1 MAAFG
6 DIPSSLRSCI
16 ITDIQ
21 LGRVIGGGAHGRI
34 LEAKWEGSVVAVKQ
48 IHAILEE
55 LRAQEFAMLRS
66 KFLME
71 CDRSNRL
78 RHPNIVRFFGIY
90 FPPGARLPNLV
101 MERLH
106 CSLNDLLERN
116 PVIHLDG
123 SQSRLANVYGPR
135 HSGFYAPGSTSK

>member
-1 MAAFG
+1 MADF
-6 DIPSSLRSCI
+6 DNVPSSLRSSI

-48 IHAILEE
+48 IHSIFEE
-55 LRAQEFAMLRS
+55 VNAQEFEILRN

-90 FPPGARLPNLV
+90 FPPGGRIPNLV
-101 MERLH
+101 ME
-106 CSLNDLLERN
+106 
-116 PVIHLDG
+116 
-123 SQSRLANVYGPR
+123 
-135 HSGFYAPGSTSK
+135 

>member
-6 DIPSSLRSCI
+6 DVPSSLQSCI

-21 LGRVIGGGAHGRI
+21 LGRVIGGGAHSRI

-55 LRAQEFAMLRS
+55 VSAKEFAMLRS

-71 CDRSNRL
+71 CDRSN
-78 RHPNIVRFFGIY
+78 
-90 FPPGARLPNLV
+90 
-101 MERLH
+101 
-106 CSLNDLLERN
+106 
-116 PVIHLDG
+116 
-123 SQSRLANVYGPR
+123 
-135 HSGFYAPGSTSK
+135 

>member
-1 MAAFG
+1 MAAF
-6 DIPSSLRSCI
+6 DDVPSSLRSCI

-48 IHAILEE
+48 IHAIFEE
-55 LRAQEFAMLRS
+55 VSAQEFAIVRN
-66 KFLME
+66 KFLTE

-78 RHPNIVRFFGIY
+78 RHSNIVRFFGIY

-106 CSLNDLLERN
+106 CSLNDLLVATPEVR
-116 PVIHLDG
+116 I
-123 SQSRLANVYGPR
+123 
-135 HSGFYAPGSTSK
+135 F